1 MGQIFAKV
9 KIAKSL
15 RKLDA
20 VGYSET
26 EFQVNQMEDV
36 VYTAFQTLIH

>member
-9 KIAKSL
+9 KIIESL
-15 RKLDA
+15 RKVDA

-26 EFQVNQMEDV
+26 EFQMSQMEDV
-36 VYTAFQTLIH
+36 VRTAFQTLIH